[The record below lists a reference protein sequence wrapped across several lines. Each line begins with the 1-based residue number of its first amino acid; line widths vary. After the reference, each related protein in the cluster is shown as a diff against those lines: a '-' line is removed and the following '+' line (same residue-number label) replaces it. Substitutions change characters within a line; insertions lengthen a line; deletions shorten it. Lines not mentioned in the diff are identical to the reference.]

1 MELVAK
7 TDEIVGYGGVAA
19 EMASTLSKTA
29 ATAAAADP
37 AVLGPAFGLIGGDFV
52 AAFTAAH
59 ATHVASI
66 TQLASVVESMGTV
79 AVSNAANYVAVEAET
94 ISDIGTTS
102 AGIEV

>member
-1 MELVAK
+1 MELEAK

-19 EMASTLSKTA
+19 EMASTLAKTGA
-29 ATAAAADP
+29 AAAAADP

-66 TQLASVVESMGTV
+66 NQLASLVESMGTI

-94 ISDIGTTS
+94 IANIETTS
-102 AGIEV
+102 VGIEA